1 MTALPLLRRV
11 GAIAVAAVLSLALTA
26 CLLAPGKFVSTLDL
40 RKDGRFSFT
49 YKGQISMLGLSKLAE
64 MDRKEKGEFKAEPC
78 YKDDGETERAC
89 SADEL
94 KDQKIQWED
103 EQKAAAEKAK
113 RDAETAKMLFGGI
126 DPTSPK
132 AAEEMAERLRK
143 QAGWK
148 SVIYKGDGLYEV
160 DFAIAGRIDHDFAFP
175 TIERFPT
182 ANAFVLLNRR
192 ADGSVRVEAPAFGP
206 SSGSGNGMGSLAA
219 MAAMGKAKD
228 GEEKLPLPEMDGTF
242 TITTD
247 GAILAN
253 NTEDGP
259 KTGTTGQMLSW
270 TVTPRSGPAPT
281 ALVKLGAP

>member
-1 MTALPLLRRV
+1 MNALPLLRRA
-11 GAIAVAAVLSLALTA
+11 GAIAIAAALSLALTA
-26 CLLAPGKFVSTLDL
+26 CLLAPGKFVSALDL

-64 MDRKEKGEFKAEPC
+64 LDRKEKGVFKAAAC
-78 YKDDGETERAC
+78 HKDDSEAERAC
-89 SADEL
+89 SASEIAE
-94 KDQKIQWED
+94 QKSQWED
-103 EQKAAAEKAK
+103 DQKAAAEKSK

-126 DPTSPK
+126 DPTSPR

-148 SVIYKGDGLYEV
+148 SVVYKGNGLYEV
-160 DFAIAGRIDHDFAFP
+160 DFAIAGRIDHDFMFP

-192 ADGSVRVEAPAFGP
+192 ADGSVRVDAPAFGP
-206 SSGSGNGMGSLAA
+206 SSGSGSGMGSLAA
-219 MAAMGKAKD
+219 MAAMGKGKE
-228 GEEKLPLPEMDGTF
+228 GEELPLPEMDGTF

-247 GAILAN
+247 GVILAN

-259 KTGTTGQMLSW
+259 KAGTAGQMLSW
-270 TVTPRSGPAPT
+270 TITPRSGAAPT
-281 ALVKLGAP
+281 ALVKLGGQ